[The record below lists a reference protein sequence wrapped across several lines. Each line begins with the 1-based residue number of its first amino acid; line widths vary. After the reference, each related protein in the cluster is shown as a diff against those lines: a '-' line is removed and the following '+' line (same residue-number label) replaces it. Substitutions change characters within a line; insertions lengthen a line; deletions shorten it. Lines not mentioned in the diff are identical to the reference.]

1 MARGQS
7 EKAIATRFKKGNAGG
22 PGRPAVPPDQK
33 EAWRQVQEMRAV
45 ASVAF
50 QEKIEKYRNKSVQE
64 LLKLQKDHSL
74 PADDMV
80 MVKAFIRAANAASL
94 GTLTTLR
101 TLAAGPEVKQVE
113 LSGPG
118 GEPLHPLANVPD
130 AELIATYQEVQL
142 QIRERQCKSTQKQ
155 QQPLE
160 QSAPLSLPE
169 PPTEP

>member
-1 MARGQS
+1 MAKPNKPPIGS
-7 EKAIATRFKKGNAGG
+7 RFQKGCPGG
-22 PGRPAVPPDQK
+22 PGRTPVPVDQK
-33 EAWRQVQEMRAV
+33 EAWKKVQEMRAV

-50 QEKIEKYRNKSVQE
+50 QEKLEKYQNKSVQE
-64 LLKLQKDHSL
+64 LLKLQKDHTL

-80 MVKAFIRAANAASL
+80 MVKAFIRAANVATL

-142 QIRERQCKSTQKQ
+142 QIRERQCKSTPKPQ
-155 QQPLE
+155 QLLE
-160 QSAPLSLPE
+160 PSAQLSLPQS
-169 PPTEP
+169 PTEP